1 MFAKSSFLF
10 TAILGFIFMLLTSPL
25 FAAALPVAAHQ
36 ARNPTSL
43 MGRTYHANSNAHA
56 ARAPI
61 QPIVLR
67 SAAAEAEGDALAM
80 RRSERFALRMER
92 ARRLA

>member
-1 MFAKSSFLF
+1 
-10 TAILGFIFMLLTSPL
+10 MLLTSPL
-25 FAAALPVAAHQ
+25 FATALPIAAHQ

-43 MGRTYHANSNAHA
+43 MGRMYHANSNAHV

-67 SAAAEAEGDALAM
+67 SAAAAAGAEGDALAI